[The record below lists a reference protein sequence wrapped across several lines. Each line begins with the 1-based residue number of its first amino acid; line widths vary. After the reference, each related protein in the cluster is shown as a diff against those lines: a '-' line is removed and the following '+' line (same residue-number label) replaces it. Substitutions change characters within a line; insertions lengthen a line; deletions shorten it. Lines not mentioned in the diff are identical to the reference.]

1 MILIIDQQCFLGIV
15 FLSAGVH
22 RDLLDHV
29 LGKVAE
35 LSGHGNIAGLT
46 DTQAAIGA
54 LATRE
59 HLEVCTLYMTG
70 KGCS

>member
-1 MILIIDQQCFLGIV
+1 MIA
-15 FLSAGVH
+15 FLSAGVY

-46 DTQAAIGA
+46 DTQAAVGS
-54 LATRE
+54 LATRK
-59 HLEVCTLYMTG
+59 HLKVFIGYLQRSKNLIDNVGTIEG
-70 KGCS
+70 R

>member
-1 MILIIDQQCFLGIV
+1 MIA
-15 FLSAGVH
+15 FLSAGVY

-46 DTQAAIGA
+46 DTQAAVGS
-54 LATRE
+54 LATRK
-59 HLEVCTLYMTG
+59 HLKVFIGYIYTG
-70 KGCS
+70 QRI